1 MCFDLRLPGSDLYEI
16 DKHVHT
22 MKHLPFTTMVS
33 SMLPCWDLRP
43 VAWRRNTSSWSK
55 LAALMIGLDDSLT
68 ESLEPPVTSSNNKI
82 RLVLNWLYEWY
93 CTYDYT
99 VLINADPQSSGL
111 VSRADQAH
119 WPVSGI
125 IATGLELQSCV
136 CTLTDSQG
144 TWGWFSLTCIL
155 KVPLCSL
162 FILYYT
168 KLAHLDAVQ
177 AWMHAHKQNITPVT
191 VVCLKQLKAKNKLV
205 VLVIGTYFNPC
216 SYNKVSEDI
225 YVPPAVLCN
234 QAFWWNISL
243 LHAAPRAT
251 STHVFWVEM
260 YTLPPVLYISSS
272 GKSKVSSKQRKT
284 DVFTVLDGRL
294 EAKEP

>member
-99 VLINADPQSSGL
+99 VLINADPQPSDL

-119 WPVSGI
+119 WPVSGS
-125 IATGLELQSCV
+125 IATGLKLQSCV

-144 TWGWFSLTCIL
+144 TYEGGS
-155 KVPLCSL
+155 
-162 FILYYT
+162 
-168 KLAHLDAVQ
+168 
-177 AWMHAHKQNITPVT
+177 
-191 VVCLKQLKAKNKLV
+191 
-205 VLVIGTYFNPC
+205 VL
-216 SYNKVSEDI
+216 
-225 YVPPAVLCN
+225 
-234 QAFWWNISL
+234 
-243 LHAAPRAT
+243 
-251 STHVFWVEM
+251 HVYRKFHCA
-260 YTLPPVLYISSS
+260 
-272 GKSKVSSKQRKT
+272 VSSFYIIPNWLTWMQYKHGCMLTNKI
-284 DVFTVLDGRL
+284 
-294 EAKEP
+294 